1 MKDYDNIIRCFDD
14 IEDLPLSE
22 EMLGA
27 YIEGN
32 LDSEELIDIGYLV
45 QEDSLLSTLANE
57 VSMDDFMEAD
67 VDDISSEEIPNPP
80 EIIDF
85 VPFDN
90 TVDLQHELEE
100 LSIQTDDL
108 CDFSNEEY
116 LFEDD
121 VKLNETQFDDAN
133 EDIGINDTSLEEPD
147 LNEMEI

>member
-1 MKDYDNIIRCFDD
+1 MKDYDDIISRFDD

-32 LDSEELIDIGYLV
+32 LEGDDLIDVGYLV
-45 QEDSLLSTLANE
+45 QENSLLSTLANE
-57 VSMDDFMEAD
+57 ISTDDFMDFD
-67 VDDISSEEIPNPP
+67 VSDIDAEGLSNLPG
-80 EIIDF
+80 IIDF

-100 LSIQTDDL
+100 LSVQTDDL

-116 LFEDD
+116 SFEDD
-121 VKLNETQFDDAN
+121 IKLSETQFDDAN
-133 EDIGINDTSLEEPD
+133 EDIGINDDSLEESD
-147 LNEMEI
+147 LNDMEI